1 MQVELAIIS
10 ALSLYFKSSSKQD
23 SAFKEQLVCAGHKSR
38 GLARASCC
46 YQKIAWICGNEHVKY
61 RKKR

>member
-23 SAFKEQLVCAGHKSR
+23 SAFKEQLVCAGHKSI
-38 GLARASCC
+38 GLARASC
-46 YQKIAWICGNEHVKY
+46 
-61 RKKR
+61 

>member
-38 GLARASCC
+38 GLALLLPEDCMDM
-46 YQKIAWICGNEHVKY
+46 W
-61 RKKR
+61 KRTR